1 MPEVAEMAEEE
12 KAKFTSSHGHTKIW
26 KKKKNTQTA
35 MKTKAEMNRLMCTK
49 FPQLCQH
56 KQIDQ

>member
-26 KKKKNTQTA
+26 KKKKATIDEKGQ
-35 MKTKAEMNRLMCTK
+35 KTDGKNL
-49 FPQLCQH
+49 L
-56 KQIDQ
+56 

>member
-26 KKKKNTQTA
+26 KKKKKKQPL
-35 MKTKAEMNRLMCTK
+35 MKKARRLMEK
-49 FPQLCQH
+49 IFFN
-56 KQIDQ
+56 